1 MNLAAQYF
9 IPKIHGNFPLDLHG
23 DFLQACIEGD
33 LNHVLQL
40 AYYHTDIIQSL
51 IQGDM
56 PCMSADNE
64 FPGAFQPGEYVHAV
78 CMLGHC
84 DLVAQLINLGADPSA
99 DSRFGTPLDIACKN
113 GKLDVIRLLHTSGV
127 DLHPDDKEIWDSAIY
142 TACRNGHDDI
152 VQYILSSKP
161 ELLSHRTEGFADG
174 CILFYE
180 ACEHGWLSIVKLLT
194 EKGVDINNLVYIRD
208 GSLSLPLDAAC
219 TSGSYE
225 LIDYLM
231 LQHIEIPRT
240 IVEKHPHMFAPA
252 FQRYI
257 DIIFSYVYF

>member
-1 MNLAAQYF
+1 
-9 IPKIHGNFPLDLHG
+9 
-23 DFLQACIEGD
+23 
-33 LNHVLQL
+33 
-40 AYYHTDIIQSL
+40 
-51 IQGDM
+51 M
-56 PCMSADNE
+56 PCMSMDNE
-64 FPGAFQPGEYVHAV
+64 FPGAFQPGEYMQAV
-78 CMLGHC
+78 SMLGHC

-127 DLHPDDKEIWDSAIY
+127 DLHPNDKEIWDSAIY
-142 TACRNGHDDI
+142 IACKNGHDEI
-152 VQYILSSKP
+152 VRYILSSKP
-161 ELLSHRTEGFADG
+161 ELLSRKTEGFADG

-180 ACEHGWLSIVKLLT
+180 ACKHGWLSIVKLLT
-194 EKGVDINNLVYIRD
+194 EKGVDINTLVYIRD

-240 IVEKHPHMFAPA
+240 IIENYPHMFASA
-252 FQRYI
+252 FQRYFP
-257 DIIFSYVYF
+257 FSYIYFEAFLQQHVT